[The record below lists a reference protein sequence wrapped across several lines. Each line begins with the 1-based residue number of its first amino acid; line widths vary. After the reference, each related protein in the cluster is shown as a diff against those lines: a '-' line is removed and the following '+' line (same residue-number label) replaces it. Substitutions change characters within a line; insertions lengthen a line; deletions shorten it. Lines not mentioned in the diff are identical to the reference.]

1 MNSIQF
7 SVCMHI
13 SFLSALW
20 LHYEILTNPSIR
32 STMFNNS
39 RGSRGIS
46 IMEALERVCLCV
58 PFWECVLD
66 DYDHYSNSFALKY
79 RMREWR
85 NERRM
90 RSLTRI
96 KTKKLKIE
104 PMITIKKQL
113 KLEPKIK
120 KRRSFR
126 RLRGYT

>member
-1 MNSIQF
+1 
-7 SVCMHI
+7 
-13 SFLSALW
+13 
-20 LHYEILTNPSIR
+20 
-32 STMFNNS
+32 
-39 RGSRGIS
+39 
-46 IMEALERVCLCV
+46 
-58 PFWECVLD
+58 
-66 DYDHYSNSFALKY
+66 
-79 RMREWR
+79 MREWR

-120 KRRSFR
+120 KRRSLR